1 MPKMHNTSYDTST
14 VGQPCRESVT
24 KSLSL
29 RDIATPLHAVR
40 SPLHSPSARWC
51 LPRCLA
57 AVPCACACGPDGAR
71 EECRGSRGFRS
82 RSSRQTTWW
91 LVNYQSRRFRCHP
104 SFILSFAEYCVPD
117 QESIGGSFARKDAHD
132 FLFTERLLV
141 MVPPLLQFWA
151 FYGCSCYAFY

>member
-1 MPKMHNTSYDTST
+1 MPRMHNTSYDTR
-14 VGQPCRESVT
+14 QPYRESVT

-29 RDIATPLHAVR
+29 RDIATPPHAVR
-40 SPLHSPSARWC
+40 SPLHSPAARWC
-51 LPRCLA
+51 PGI
-57 AVPCACACGPDGAR
+57 GPDGGR